1 MRMMQ
6 ENIFLQRNI
15 SEDNFILK
23 ELDTFGHVYLSD
35 VFLGQLRRSYLNN
48 LGSREKYGK
57 VRKKKGEINQKV

>member
-23 ELDTFGHVYLSD
+23 ELDTFGHIPPFYFSELSL
-35 VFLGQLRRSYLNN
+35 FR
-48 LGSREKYGK
+48 
-57 VRKKKGEINQKV
+57 